1 MLGIQAMP
9 WPSPA
14 PFTDAADFVVFER
27 THLKGRQQIASFT
40 QQIFDT
46 VWQRKI
52 LTTRRSW
59 RMLQPM
65 RI

>member
-1 MLGIQAMP
+1 LEYTEDALAVA
-9 WPSPA
+9 A
-14 PFTDAADFVVFER
+14 PFTDDADFVVFEG

-52 LTTRRSW
+52 LTTRGSW

>member
-1 MLGIQAMP
+1 MP

-14 PFTDAADFVVFER
+14 PFTDDADFVVFEG